1 MNEELRKFDSHV
13 LRWNTEQNYLLRE
26 ILAVR
31 RETIIH
37 KIEAYIYILRMFML
51 TSSLRV
57 PGYKLLHPIFV
68 SGCGL
73 NQAIA

>member
-1 MNEELRKFDSHV
+1 MNEELRRFDSHV
-13 LRWNTEQNYLLRE
+13 LKWNTEQNYLLRE

-57 PGYKLLHPIFV
+57 PGY
-68 SGCGL
+68 
-73 NQAIA
+73 